1 MKRRISIG
9 LDMQEIIR
17 KIEYAIDD
25 YENETGK
32 IACLCM
38 SQHTADSLPIPVVNL
53 GKFIEKIKRHDGIIE
68 TIEPI
73 KPTGFVCE
81 WEGTK
86 IEIDNKLDFGEI
98 IIV

>member
-1 MKRRISIG
+1 MKRISIG
-9 LDMQEIIR
+9 FDMQEIIR

-32 IACLCM
+32 ITCLYM
-38 SQHTADSLPIPVVNL
+38 SQQTADSLPIPVVNL
-53 GKFIEKIKRHDGIIE
+53 GKFIEKIKRHDEIIE
-68 TIEPI
+68 KTEPI

-81 WEGTK
+81 WKGTE